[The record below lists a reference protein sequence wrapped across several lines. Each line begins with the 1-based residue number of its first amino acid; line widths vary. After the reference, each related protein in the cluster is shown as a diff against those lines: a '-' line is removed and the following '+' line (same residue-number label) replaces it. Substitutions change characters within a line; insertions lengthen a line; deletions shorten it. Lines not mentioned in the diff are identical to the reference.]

1 MNYYEF
7 ISDEYFV
14 ANISH
19 NFQGLF
25 FNHIPL
31 LRKLKWRE
39 VVYGKF
45 LLGKLSK
52 ENLEYSKFP
61 SNTSVLTKRK
71 KSVLEYFNVV
81 LNESLSKKECPIKN
95 KITKRNRLPAK
106 NKGFIAAGSNP
117 LESRKREVRRV
128 IKHKEKN
135 DRK

>member
-61 SNTSVLTKRK
+61 SNTSVLTKPYYEVGAGIENIFK
-71 KSVLEYFNVV
+71 VLRVDA
-81 LNESLSKKECPIKN
+81 SWRLSYLDKPNIYPFGFM
-95 KITKRNRLPAK
+95 ITLKVD
-106 NKGFIAAGSNP
+106 F
-117 LESRKREVRRV
+117 
-128 IKHKEKN
+128 
-135 DRK
+135 